1 MQLYSI
7 LILAE
12 VWRFMQAA
20 IRWDFGTLQEFF
32 GFLGMFEIRSGWAAL
47 DGIHGLPWKHNR
59 NMFKNKGVKRIH
71 VCGIKGTLIYA
82 FYQEPVMPFKYL
94 HLNTGSLDHR
104 ISF

>member
-1 MQLYSI
+1 MPLYSI

-32 GFLGMFEIRSGWAAL
+32 GFSGECLRSAREGPPL

-82 FYQEPVMPFKYL
+82 
-94 HLNTGSLDHR
+94 
-104 ISF
+104 SFFFFF